1 MNGYVIQGWEALFVA
16 EAGAA
21 AALAGLLFVAV
32 SINLTHILE
41 YPGLSGRAAEALG
54 LLFFVLVVATLG
66 LVPGQSAAGLAGEIL
81 AVGGLTELILVIQQ
95 LRDARRPEQQ
105 LRWSLTRIV
114 SSALATLPAMVAG
127 LSVLIHAG
135 GGFYWLVPA
144 ILLAFAAALVDAWV
158 LLVEILR

>member
-1 MNGYVIQGWEALFVA
+1 MNGYVIQGWESLFVA

-32 SINLTHILE
+32 SINLTRILE

-54 LLFFVLVVATLG
+54 LLFFVLVIATLG
-66 LVPGQSAAGLAGEIL
+66 LVPGQSPVALAGEVM
-81 AVGGLTELILVIQQ
+81 AVGGMAELILLVLQI
-95 LRDARRPEQQ
+95 RDARRPEQR
-105 LRWSLTRIV
+105 LSWSVTRIV
-114 SSALATLPAMVAG
+114 SSAVATLPAMVAG
-127 LSVLIHAG
+127 LSVLIGSG